1 MGASRGARSPLA
13 KCRSWRD
20 EDRMST
26 EVCVCVVVHSAEGQ
40 TVTLR
45 NSVGKKI
52 GGSEGLAR

>member
-1 MGASRGARSPLA
+1 M
-13 KCRSWRD
+13 
-20 EDRMST
+20 
-26 EVCVCVVVHSAEGQ
+26 CVVVHSAEGQ